1 MPNVL
6 RGRVWK
12 FGDDI
17 NTDLIQP
24 SVAAASPEERA
35 KYCFS
40 ANRPGWSSQ
49 VQKGDIIVG
58 GRNFGTGSSRPAA
71 ANFLMLGIACVIAES
86 MNGLFLRNSINLGL
100 PALSVEG
107 AAHTFAE
114 MDEAEVNLQTGSLR
128 NLRSGAELT
137 FAPLPDMVLDVLD
150 HGGLMAVMLERGYV
164 DPPARRNIAH
174 G

>member
-1 MPNVL
+1 MPTVL

-24 SVAAASPEERA
+24 SVNAASPEERA
-35 KYCFS
+35 RHCFS

-49 VQKGDIIVG
+49 VQAGDIIIG

-71 ANFLMLGIACVIAES
+71 ANFITLGIACVIAES

-100 PALSVEG
+100 PALSVAG
-107 AAHTFAE
+107 APDAFDE
-114 MDEAEVNLQTGSLR
+114 MDEAEVNLVSGTLR
-128 NLRSGAELT
+128 NLRSGAELA
-137 FAPLPDMVLDVLD
+137 FAPLPDMVLDVLE

-174 G
+174 A

>member
-1 MPNVL
+1 MPELL

-24 SVAAASPEERA
+24 SVGAASPEERA
-35 KYCFS
+35 KYCFA
-40 ANRPGWSSQ
+40 ANRPGWSTN
-49 VQKGDIIVG
+49 VKKGDIIIG

-71 ANFLMLGIACVIAES
+71 ANFITLGIACVIAES

-100 PALSVEG
+100 PALSVPG
-107 AAHTFAE
+107 APGAFEE
-114 MDEAEVNLQTGSLR
+114 MDEAEVNLKSGSLC
-128 NLRSGAELT
+128 NLRTGAALT
-137 FAPLPDMVLDVLD
+137 FAPLPEMVLDVLD

-174 G
+174 A